1 MRAWPP
7 IRRFAVERLTVVVL
21 ALALAALAVVP
32 GNTTASPC
40 RAPMAA
46 GDAALD
52 RTVVDRVG
60 VRAGERDDPRPSTGI
75 DLEVRVFN
83 LRVEFPWMRALP
95 VSPARHIVISLLARN
110 AGDPPPSP

>member
-1 MRAWPP
+1 MRVWPP

-40 RAPMAA
+40 RATTAA
-46 GDAALD
+46 AAAALD
-52 RTVVDRVG
+52 RTVADRVG
-60 VRAGERDDPRPSTGI
+60 VRAERDDPRPTTGI